1 LKWHYYSDMFFVP
14 AIYARLTINL
24 CSIALFNTVQSN
36 LQQTCALRKKT
47 FLSGP
52 DIGASTVPH
61 YLFQGRQSPG
71 HITMFAVALAAL
83 TALAVQ
89 AAAQGQ
95 WNEGKICRLFL
106 GDFPECMLC
115 QTGRSN

>member
-1 LKWHYYSDMFFVP
+1 
-14 AIYARLTINL
+14 
-24 CSIALFNTVQSN
+24 
-36 LQQTCALRKKT
+36 LRKAYHQSLQHRLVQHGAVKSSANVRFAEKT

-52 DIGASTVPH
+52 NIGASTVPH